1 MTIMWIYYIL
11 IQKTGAFYYEIIY
24 NSYRS
29 NVLFFVQESHLFGV
43 IFVVFT
49 ENLVKI
55 NNQNSRALYI
65 ITPCLESAVSTISE
79 ISYRLCKSHKFVVSV
94 LCVLIRQVLRR
105 ILAQEKFFWRL
116 LLWQT
121 KSTVLK
127 VLFVSS

>member
-11 IQKTGAFYYEIIY
+11 IQKTCAFYYEIIY
-24 NSYRS
+24 NSYRR

-55 NNQNSRALYI
+55 NNQNSRTLYM
-65 ITPCLESAVSTISE
+65 ITPCLGSAVSTTSE

-94 LCVLIRQVLRR
+94 LCVLIR
-105 ILAQEKFFWRL
+105 
-116 LLWQT
+116 
-121 KSTVLK
+121 
-127 VLFVSS
+127 